1 MAAEA
6 CDKSHSFFFACSIGP
21 FFMFCMLSLLFGPG
35 LNTLKR
41 HMAAEARDKSL
52 FFPRD
57 VHSLHVNI
65 LRSILHYGLVDTI
78 AHDQTQRKSIH
89 S

>member
-1 MAAEA
+1 
-6 CDKSHSFFFACSIGP
+6 
-21 FFMFCMLSLLFGPG
+21 MLSLLFGPG

-52 FFPRD
+52 FSRA
-57 VHSLHVNI
+57 VQSLHVNI

-89 S
+89 

>member
-1 MAAEA
+1 
-6 CDKSHSFFFACSIGP
+6 
-21 FFMFCMLSLLFGPG
+21 MFCMLSLLFGPG

-52 FFPRD
+52 SFFQP
-57 VHSLHVNI
+57 VQSFPVNI

-78 AHDQTQRKSIH
+78 AHGKNRVRET
-89 S
+89 